1 MGDRWQAG
9 LLGEA
14 IVSRWLGMHGFEV
27 STTSSHEDRKGF
39 DLVAR
44 RQGQSPL
51 SIQVKVDRKA
61 SQTGRAYIPITRMR
75 GTNEIPSWGEG
86 VQAQILIV
94 LDGVSW
100 EGLVWRRETWKMV
113 CDSLKPRSSQ
123 YGSYATV
130 QWEDLARTCEI
141 NIPSLEVQRY
151 KLLAGPDWPSI
162 NPAILQPPPD
172 PGPGELSVDDVIQA
186 WGLNYKHAWVLH
198 LLYEVHR
205 GTESPELLIALLGML
220 SDSLRR

>member
-1 MGDRWQAG
+1 MGERWQAG

-14 IVSRWLGMHGFEV
+14 IVSRWLGFHGFEV

-44 RQGQSPL
+44 RERQSPL
-51 SIQVKVDRKA
+51 SIQVKVDRKS
-61 SQTGRAYIPITRMR
+61 SQTGRAYIPISRMR
-75 GTNEIPSWGEG
+75 GTQEVPSWGHG

-100 EGLVWRRETWKMV
+100 EGLVWRRETWKVV
-113 CDSLKPRSSQ
+113 CDGLQPRNSQ
-123 YGSYATV
+123 FGKYSTV
-130 QWEDLARTCEI
+130 DWEELSQTAEI
-141 NIPSLEVQRY
+141 TIPSLEIERY
-151 KLLAGPDWPSI
+151 VLQSGPDWPSLS
-162 NPAILQPPPD
+162 PSILQPPPA

-205 GTESPELLIALLGML
+205 GTESPELLAGLLGML
-220 SDSLRR
+220 SASYRR